1 MVDLHK
7 KRGDILFDLW
17 MDEGTKIV
25 KEIIE
30 QSNLR
35 KVTKAVLDDYMT
47 TESFKTMIEEKVAN
61 EVARCVEEYAEFY
74 MTDDQGFDAIRQK
87 IRQVM
92 IDAGNKTLE
101 NK

>member
-17 MDEGTKIV
+17 MNEGTEIV
-25 KEIIE
+25 KEIIK
-30 QSNLR
+30 QSNLK

-47 TESFKTMIEEKVAN
+47 TDAFGTMIEEKVAN
-61 EVARCVEEYAEFY
+61 EVTRRIEEYAEFY

-87 IRQVM
+87 IRIV
-92 IDAGNKTLE
+92 
-101 NK
+101 

>member
-1 MVDLHK
+1 
-7 KRGDILFDLW
+7 

-47 TESFKTMIEEKVAN
+47 TDSFGTMIEEKVAN
-61 EVARCVEEYAEFY
+61 EVERCVEEYAEFY
-74 MTDDQGFDAIRQK
+74 MTSDQGFDEVRQK

-92 IDAGNKTLE
+92 IDAGNKSKEKL
-101 NK
+101 

>member
-1 MVDLHK
+1 
-7 KRGDILFDLW
+7 

>member
-1 MVDLHK
+1 M
-7 KRGDILFDLW
+7 FDLW

>member
-1 MVDLHK
+1 MLGFHK

-17 MDEGTKIV
+17 LNEGTKIV

-35 KVTKAVLDDYMT
+35 EITKAVLDDYMT
-47 TESFKTMIEEKVAN
+47 TESFRDMIEEKVSN

-92 IDAGNKTLE
+92 IDAGDKTSDG
-101 NK
+101 K

>member
-1 MVDLHK
+1 MN
-7 KRGDILFDLW
+7 
-17 MDEGTKIV
+17 EGTEIV
-25 KEIIE
+25 KEIIK
-30 QSNLR
+30 QSKLR
-35 KVTKAVLDDYMT
+35 EITKAVLDDYMT

-61 EVARCVEEYAEFY
+61 EVARCAEEYAEFY